1 MSREGLVSG
10 MCGVFRVF
18 ALLCAFVFQRNA
30 NGEGRG
36 SWLWLLGTWEVV
48 EAALGRT
55 GGVSGCFFP
64 LILSLVLL
72 GNSSV
77 LQRTQCQSGRVASPP
92 LQDVRLIFISIENT
106 LLSLR
111 CYLSRWT
118 KIYI

>member
-36 SWLWLLGTWEVV
+36 SWL
-48 EAALGRT
+48 
-55 GGVSGCFFP
+55 SGCFFP